1 MYVRPAED
9 GRTHAVRLTPE
20 EYDELR
26 NAATTHRKRL
36 LVRFGG
42 EAGLRA
48 AEMTRVR
55 PADRRPAPG
64 ESSGAFLTVP
74 DEASDGR
81 EAYLPPDVDR
91 ELERYVTSSGVTDE
105 ASIVDVSPRRVQMLI
120 SEVASE
126 AAERTGIEDF
136 RKVSAHDLRRYF
148 ARTLLEDRG
157 VDPRIVREIGG
168 WRSLDAL
175 EAYLDPPT
183 DAEIVEA
190 LGASRSSSFDS
201 LDEVLIDVSTRS
213 DLEREVCTALA
224 SDPAYAFAWIEGS
237 TLGDRSASPHA
248 VAGIDA
254 EALTPLR
261 SRLPVALEDCVS
273 IDARSVEGSSAVAAV
288 PVVYGETRYGTL
300 ALARSHGD
308 FDEGERDRLLLLGR
322 RVGHAT
328 TAIRRRKLL
337 LADAVLE
344 LEFHSTDP
352 NAFLVAASDRCDCRF
367 DLESIVSVSDSA
379 LLFYLTLTDGDA
391 AAVFEL
397 TEEFPGVEEWRLVEQ
412 RDSGALVEFVVTGAS
427 PMLVLTDSGASITE
441 ATFDRGNARL
451 VADCAYDADL
461 RALVN
466 GVTSAFPATEL
477 VGKQA
482 ADRSAGTVQGFRES
496 VEDRL
501 TDRQRAALRAA
512 YFGGYF
518 DWPRGSTAEE
528 VADAMGVS
536 SPTFHNHLRKGEH
549 ELLQALFDD

>member
-1 MYVRPAED
+1 MHVRPAED

-20 EYDELR
+20 EYGELCD
-26 NAATTHRKRL
+26 AATTHRKRL
-36 LVRFGG
+36 LVRLGG
-42 EAGLRA
+42 ESGLRA

-55 PADRRPAPG
+55 PDDRRPAPG
-64 ESSGAFLTVP
+64 ASSGAFLAVP

-81 EAYLPPDVDR
+81 EAYLPPGVDR
-91 ELERYVTSSGVTDE
+91 EFERYVKSNDVADGTP
-105 ASIVDVSPRRVQMLI
+105 IVDVSPRRVQMLI

-126 AAERTGIEDF
+126 AAERTGVEDF
-136 RKVSAHDLRRYF
+136 RKVSAHDLRCYF
-148 ARTLLEDRG
+148 ARTLLEERD
-157 VDPRIVREIGG
+157 VDPRIVRAVGG
-168 WRSLDAL
+168 WRSFDAL
-175 EAYLDPPT
+175 ESYLDPPT
-183 DAEIVEA
+183 DAEVVEA
-190 LGASRSSSFDS
+190 FGASCFSPFAS
-201 LDEVLIDVSTRS
+201 LDAVLIDASTRS
-213 DLEREVCTALA
+213 DLERGVCESLA
-224 SDPAYAFAWIEGS
+224 SGGAYAFAWIEG
-237 TLGDRSASPHA
+237 TALGDRSASPRA

-254 EALTPLR
+254 EELAPLR
-261 SRLPVALEDCVS
+261 SRLPGALEDCVS
-273 IDARSVEGSSAVAAV
+273 IDARSIEETSAVVAV
-288 PVVYGETRYGTL
+288 PVSYGETRYGTL

-308 FDEGERDRLLLLGR
+308 VDAEERERLLLLGR
-322 RVGHAT
+322 RVGHAI

-352 NAFLVAASDRCDCRF
+352 NAFFVAASDRCECRL

-379 LLFYLTLTDGDA
+379 LLFYLTLTDGEA

-397 TEEFPGVEEWRLVEQ
+397 TEEFSGVEEWRLVEQ
-412 RDSGALVEFVVTGAS
+412 RDDGALLEFVLTGAS

-482 ADRSAGTVQGFRES
+482 TDRSAGTVHGFRES

-536 SPTFHNHLRKGEH
+536 SPTFHNHLRKGER